1 MNNRIIG
8 INVSDPTQNESST
21 KATMGSLIFSSNAS
35 NAAAFGKEKKRKEN
49 VYVCA
54 LPMMQKKRETSEIS
68 NPKEE
73 QKSLT
78 ESFFD
83 CATRWPLIDPFAVTR
98 ENNFVSTN
106 IQIIKGTKIRLA
118 FAFASRARRRVY
130 DEERNISVKRLL
142 VLFANKNRAHKK
154 KRARCSKTAPQGKN
168 ATHLNRSRSSA
179 SQTYL
184 RAGDFKRELFFVFA
198 FVFLCGT
205 YGTLCL
211 TKESPLVCI
220 YLVAQN
226 ACSFHLNFRK
236 TKTVL
241 KNFNSEHRNE

>member
-1 MNNRIIG
+1 VNNRIIG

-35 NAAAFGKEKKRKEN
+35 NAAAFGKEKKRKRICF
-49 VYVCA
+49 CA
-54 LPMMQKKRETSEIS
+54 LPVMQKKRETSEIS

-78 ESFFD
+78 ERFFD

-154 KRARCSKTAPQGKN
+154 KTRAMLENGAPRKKRDAPKPLEEQCIAN
-168 ATHLNRSRSSA
+168 ISA
-179 SQTYL
+179 
-184 RAGDFKRELFFVFA
+184 RG
-198 FVFLCGT
+198 
-205 YGTLCL
+205 
-211 TKESPLVCI
+211 
-220 YLVAQN
+220 
-226 ACSFHLNFRK
+226 
-236 TKTVL
+236 
-241 KNFNSEHRNE
+241 